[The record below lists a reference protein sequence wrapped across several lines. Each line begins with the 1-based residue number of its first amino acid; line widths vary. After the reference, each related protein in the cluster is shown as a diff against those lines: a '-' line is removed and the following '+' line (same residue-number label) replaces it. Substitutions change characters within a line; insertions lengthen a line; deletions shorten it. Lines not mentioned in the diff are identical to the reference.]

1 MRAQFCQGVRALG
14 VGGVAS
20 NRKDQNGRTVRFL
33 NNCAQRAP
41 AAGHSRARKNAG
53 EAAVP

>member
-1 MRAQFCQGVRALG
+1 MRAQFCQAVRALG

-20 NRKDQNGRTVRFL
+20 NRNDQNGRTVRFL
-33 NNCAQRAP
+33 NNCAHLAP
-41 AAGHSRARKNAG
+41 AGHSRARKNAG